1 MKTRTLKTLL
11 FICALACGLVLQP
24 LAAFA
29 GGQGGSAQSGSVSI
43 NNTAGHVSVKL
54 DRGSKVAISNRY
66 GRITINGWDRDT
78 VEASA
83 TDDKG
88 VAQAIQVELTADP
101 QARSVL
107 SLAVVGRNRER
118 TGPGYYMPM
127 PMSELTPIA
136 KEKMTQDMRERIKEA
151 TKSGVIVVPMPEVVI
166 EPNVVV
172 KRRPDEQTPPP
183 SASQP
188 AQPAQPT
195 PRPAPRAIQPGA
207 KGIGVGTGSGVGSG
221 TGSGI
226 GGGVE
231 SGVTL
236 DVKVPRYAELS
247 GIEVRSGDLSISNV
261 DGPINIT
268 SGNSDIKVSRVGSVE
283 IHARSGSVTV
293 EDVTGLAYVAASS
306 GNITVRRG
314 QGDVR
319 AVSINGDIDIQCVRG
334 RVDVS
339 NARGAIK
346 LAAISGDVDATTTS
360 SDIVYTGPIQDNGR
374 YRLKSVE
381 GEVRMAIPDSSPG
394 FTAMISSYNGDV
406 LTDFAI
412 RNQNPAGQP
421 NNHRVE
427 ARQGNGQAQI
437 TLDSFSQ
444 PVRLTKLATPTT
456 VCQ

>member
-1 MKTRTLKTLL
+1 MDYIIMKTRTLKTLL

-29 GGQGGSAQSGSVSI
+29 GGQGGSAQTGSVSI

-118 TGPGYYMPM
+118 TGPGYYMP
-127 PMSELTPIA
+127 ELTPAA
-136 KEKMTQDMRERIKEA
+136 KEKMTQDMKERIKEA
-151 TKSGVIVVPMPEVVI
+151 AKSGVILVPMPEVVI
-166 EPNVVV
+166 EPNVVIA
-172 KRRPDEQTPPP
+172 QTPNAP
-183 SASQP
+183 QP
-188 AQPAQPT
+188 AQPAQPAT
-195 PRPAPRAIQPGA
+195 PRPAPRALPPGA
-207 KGIGVGTGSGVGSG
+207 KGVGIGVGSG
-221 TGSGI
+221 SGSGSGSASGG

-268 SGNSDIKVSRVGSVE
+268 SGSSDIKVSRVGAVE

-360 SDIVYTGPIQDNGR
+360 SAIVYTGPIQDNGR

-394 FTAMISSYNGDV
+394 FTAMISSYNGEV

-444 PVRLTKLATPTT
+444 PVRLTKLTTPTT
-456 VCQ
+456 ACQ